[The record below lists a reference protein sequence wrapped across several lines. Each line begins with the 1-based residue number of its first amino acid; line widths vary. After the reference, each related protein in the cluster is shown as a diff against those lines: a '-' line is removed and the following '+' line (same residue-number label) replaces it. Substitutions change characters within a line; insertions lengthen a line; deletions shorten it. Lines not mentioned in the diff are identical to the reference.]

1 MREEVVVARLGMTI
15 GLAGALVL
23 VGCVVAPPSG
33 PSVMALPGNG
43 KSFAQFQQEDGTCR
57 QYASQQIGNQSPAQA
72 ANNSAVGSAA
82 VGTILGA
89 AAGAL
94 LGASGGDAAEGAAI
108 GAGGGLLVGSAWGA
122 NAAYASGAA
131 LQQRYD
137 MAYVQCMYA
146 NGNKLPAAPRPYGG
160 YPYRP
165 YGYDPYRPMYPGYG
179 YNNGYPGYN

>member
-1 MREEVVVARLGMTI
+1 MREEIVVARLRMTI
-15 GLAGALVL
+15 GLAGTLALI
-23 VGCVVAPPSG
+23 GCAVAPPSG
-33 PSVMALPGNG
+33 PSVMVLPSNG
-43 KSFAQFQQEDGTCR
+43 KSFAQFQQEDVACR

-82 VGTILGA
+82 FGTILGA

-94 LGASGGDAAEGAAI
+94 LGAAGGDAAEGAAI
-108 GAGGGLLVGSAWGA
+108 GGGAGLLVGSAWGA

-146 NGNKLPAAPRPYGG
+146 KGNRVPTAPHPYGG
-160 YPYRP
+160 DPYRP
-165 YGYDPYRPMYPGYG
+165 YGYYPYRPMYPGSY
-179 YNNGYPGYN
+179 YNYGYPGYN